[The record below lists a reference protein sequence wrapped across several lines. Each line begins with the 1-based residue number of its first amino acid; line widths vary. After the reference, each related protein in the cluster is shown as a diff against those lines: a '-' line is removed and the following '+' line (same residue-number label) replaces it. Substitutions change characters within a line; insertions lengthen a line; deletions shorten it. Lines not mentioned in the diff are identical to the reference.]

1 MTSRAPP
8 KRKRLKGIPRQQW
21 DGVHPSPLAHQI
33 QAQFVDKEL
42 VRYQIVQETPT
53 RLVTYC
59 RLPSPAQVEAHCTS
73 CPGSKHIKDNPL
85 CAGSR
90 AVVRHLRR
98 GRLYYMENPS
108 VEKEGR
114 WKRVNFYIP
123 ERYRSGTADF
133 VRV

>member
-1 MTSRAPP
+1 MFDALDSIFPFEFFLCAGNAMSSRAPP

-73 CPGSKHIKDNPL
+73 CSTSLRYLRSPL
-85 CAGSR
+85 ASS
-90 AVVRHLRR
+90 ASALRQR
-98 GRLYYMENPS
+98 GIGF
-108 VEKEGR
+108 GR
-114 WKRVNFYIP
+114 
-123 ERYRSGTADF
+123 
-133 VRV
+133 